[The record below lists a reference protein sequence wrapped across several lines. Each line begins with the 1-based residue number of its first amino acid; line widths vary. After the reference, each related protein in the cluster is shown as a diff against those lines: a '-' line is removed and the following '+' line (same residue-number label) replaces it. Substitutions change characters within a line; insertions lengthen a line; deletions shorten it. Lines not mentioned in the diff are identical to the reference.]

1 VELLP
6 QIIREIAGMDKKPIY
21 TIGHGAR
28 KAEEFLEL
36 LKRYGIGYLID
47 VRSQPYSRYHPQFSQ
62 NNLKVFLEENNI
74 RYVFM
79 GDTLGGRP
87 KDASCYDEDGKINYE
102 KVKTK
107 DFFKEGIERL
117 KTAYKK
123 NLDVA
128 IMCSER
134 DPAQCHRYHLIGKVL
149 DAETIEVIHIDEK
162 GLLKTQWEV

>member
-1 VELLP
+1 MNKL
-6 QIIREIAGMDKKPIY
+6 PIY

-28 KAEEFLEL
+28 KAADFLEL
-36 LKRYGIGYLID
+36 LKRYKIAFLVD
-47 VRSQPYSRYHPQFSQ
+47 VRSQPFSRYHPQFTQ
-62 NNLKVFLEENNI
+62 KTLQTFLEENDI

-87 KDASCYDEDGKINYE
+87 KDPTCYDEDGRINYN

-107 DFFKEGIERL
+107 EFFQEGIERL

-123 NLDVA
+123 NLPVA

-134 DPAQCHRYHLIGKVL
+134 DPAHCHRYHLIATVL
-149 DAETIEVIHIDEK
+149 DTQLIEVVHIDEK
-162 GLLKTQWEV
+162 GELKTQREIL

>member
-1 VELLP
+1 MP
-6 QIIREIAGMDKKPIY
+6 QNIHEIAGMDKKPIY

-28 KAEEFLEL
+28 KAEDFLEL
-36 LKRYGIGYLID
+36 LKRYGIHYLID

-62 NNLKVFLEENNI
+62 NNLKAFLEENDI

-87 KDASCYDEDGKINYE
+87 KDPGCYDEDGKINYN

-107 DFFKEGIERL
+107 DFFLEGIDRL

-123 NLDVA
+123 DLDIA

-134 DPAQCHRYHLIGKVL
+134 DPAQCHRYHLIAAVL
-149 DAETIEVIHIDEK
+149 DAGLIDVLHIDQH
-162 GLLKTQWEV
+162 GMLKAQHEV

>member
-1 VELLP
+1 
-6 QIIREIAGMDKKPIY
+6 MDKKPIY

-36 LKRYGIGYLID
+36 LKRYGIRYLID

-62 NNLKVFLEENNI
+62 NNLKAFLEENNI

-87 KDASCYDEDGKINYE
+87 KDAGVYDEHGKINYE

-134 DPAQCHRYHLIGKVL
+134 DPAQCHRYHLIATVL
-149 DAETIEVIHIDEK
+149 DAETIDVMHIDEK
-162 GLLKTQWEV
+162 GSLKSQWEVL

>member
-1 VELLP
+1 
-6 QIIREIAGMDKKPIY
+6 MDKLPIY

-28 KAEEFLEL
+28 KAADFLGL
-36 LKRYGIGYLID
+36 LKRYAIAYLVD
-47 VRSQPYSRYHPQFSQ
+47 VRSQPFSRYHPQFSQ
-62 NNLKVFLEENNI
+62 KNLQAFLEENDI

-87 KDASCYDEDGKINYE
+87 KDPACYDEDGKINYN

-107 DFFKEGIERL
+107 EFFQEGIERL

-123 NLDVA
+123 NLPIA

-134 DPAQCHRYHLIGKVL
+134 DPAQ
-149 DAETIEVIHIDEK
+149 EVK
-162 GLLKTQWEV
+162 CG

>member
-1 VELLP
+1 
-6 QIIREIAGMDKKPIY
+6 MDKKPIY

-28 KAEEFLEL
+28 KAEEFLTL
-36 LKRYGIGYLID
+36 LKRYGIRYLVD

-62 NNLKVFLEENNI
+62 NNLKAYLEENDI

-87 KDASCYDEDGKINYE
+87 KDAGCYDEDGKINYE

-134 DPAQCHRYHLIGKVL
+134 DPAQCHRYHLIAKVL
-149 DAETIEVIHIDEK
+149 DAETIKVMHIDDK
-162 GLLKTQWEV
+162 GLLKSQWEVV